1 MLCRDTWG
9 EPLVRKLP
17 ALMFLMAGLG
27 ILGGCSS
34 APGSGSGPTNA
45 FGNFLAFGTTAP
57 PPPPDRS
64 KEVVKLD
71 CPEVE
76 VLGGAAAMRVGG
88 QENASVRYQYSMGD
102 VARECQVEN
111 GQINIKVG
119 VEGRVLLGPAGGPGS
134 FQVPVR
140 IAIRREAD
148 QKPAMSKVYRID
160 AAIAPGESQTTFNM
174 VSDTFQV
181 PYLRPRA
188 DDDYTIVVGFDDKAE
203 APAARRQK
211 RRR

>member
-1 MLCRDTWG
+1 MLNCHTRG
-9 EPLVRKLP
+9 APIVRKLP
-17 ALMFLMAGLG
+17 ALIVLFAGL
-27 ILGGCSS
+27 LGGCSS
-34 APGSGSGPTNA
+34 APGSGAGPTNA
-45 FGNFLAFGTTAP
+45 VGNFLAFGTTAP
-57 PPPPDRS
+57 PPAPDRA
-64 KEVVKLD
+64 KDVVKID

-88 QENASVRYQYSMGD
+88 QENANVKYQYSMGD

-148 QKPAMSKVYRID
+148 QKPAMSKVYRVA
-160 AAIAPGESQTTFNM
+160 AAIPAGESQTTFNV

-203 APAARRQK
+203 APAPGRKK

>member
-1 MLCRDTWG
+1 MLSRDTWG

-17 ALMFLMAGLG
+17 ALMFLVAIGV
-27 ILGGCSS
+27 LGGCSS
-34 APGSGSGPTNA
+34 APESGAGAANSV
-45 FGNFLAFGTTAP
+45 GNFLAFGTAAP
-57 PPPPDRS
+57 APPPDRA
-64 KEVVKLD
+64 KDVVKID

-76 VLGGAAAMRVGG
+76 VLGGAAALRVGG

-148 QKPAMSKVYRID
+148 QKPAMSKVYRIA
-160 AAIAPGESQTTFNM
+160 AAIPPGESQTTFNM

-181 PYLRPRA
+181 PYLRARA
-188 DDDYTIVVGFDDKAE
+188 DDDYTIVVGFDDKPE
-203 APAARRQK
+203 APSARRQK
-211 RRR
+211 PRR

>member
-1 MLCRDTWG
+1 MG
-9 EPLVRKLP
+9 VV
-17 ALMFLMAGLG
+17 A
-27 ILGGCSS
+27 GCSS
-34 APGSGSGPTNA
+34 APGSGSGASNSV
-45 FGNFLAFGTTAP
+45 GNFLAFGTTPP
-57 PPPPDRS
+57 PPPPDRT
-64 KEVVKLD
+64 KEVVKID

-88 QENASVRYQYSMGD
+88 QDNASVRYQYSMGD

-134 FQVPVR
+134 FQVPLR

-148 QKPAMSKVYRID
+148 QKPALSKVYRIA
-160 AAIAPGESQTTFNM
+160 AAISAGESQTTFNM

-188 DDDYTIVVGFDDKAE
+188 DDDYTIVVGFDDRAE
-203 APAARRQK
+203 APAAHRQK